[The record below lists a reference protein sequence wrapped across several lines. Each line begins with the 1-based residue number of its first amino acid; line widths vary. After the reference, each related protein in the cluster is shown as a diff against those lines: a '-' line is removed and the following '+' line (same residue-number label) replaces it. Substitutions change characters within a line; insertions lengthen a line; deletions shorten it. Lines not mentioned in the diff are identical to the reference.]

1 MYYFVLPS
9 DISTL
14 FLKQKNKQPGFFRNI
29 VRVIS
34 PTEFVTFTFIV
45 LILILTIIFQDKLDA
60 VGIVIYTSILLATII
75 LVNIIRSLSNSKVVR
90 AIHTFYIIPLVIL
103 VFKTVEKLSFALHG
117 RDYDNVLIGIDRT
130 IFGVNPTVW
139 LYEHFPNIP
148 LFTEVMQLCYF
159 SYYIIPI
166 ILASEFFIRRRHD
179 HSEGRYT
186 DALETLRFILVYGL
200 VTSYVVYISLPGI
213 GPRFTLHDFWSISKE
228 LPGVLLTEPI
238 RWFINLAE
246 NIRVGM
252 TSAQAAQAVTRDVFP
267 SGHAQLVVLEMILA
281 FRFKSKARWLI
292 LFLGIGLIFSTVY
305 LRYHYAIDV
314 LAGSLLALITIYTSA
329 PVMNFYLRMK
339 AWVAKRF
346 A

>member
-1 MYYFVLPS
+1 M
-9 DISTL
+9 
-14 FLKQKNKQPGFFRNI
+14 KQKNNQPGFFRNI
-29 VRVIS
+29 IRVVS
-34 PTEFVTFTFIV
+34 PTEFVTLAFIV
-45 LILILTIIFQDKLDA
+45 LVIILTIIFQDKLDA
-60 VGIVIYTSILLATII
+60 AGIVIYTTILLVTII
-75 LVNIIRSLSNSKVVR
+75 IVNYIRSRSNSKVVR
-90 AIHTFYIIPLVIL
+90 AVHTFYIIPLVIL

-148 LFTEVMQLCYF
+148 LFTEIMQLCYF

-166 ILASEFFIRRRHD
+166 ILATEFFIRRRQIKSND
-179 HSEGRYT
+179 YYRDE
-186 DALETLRFILVYGL
+186 LETLRFILVYGL
-200 VTSYVVYISLPGI
+200 LTSYVVYISLPGI
-213 GPRFTLHDFWSISKE
+213 GPRFTLHDFWSITKE

-238 RWFINLAE
+238 RWFINVAE

-281 FRFKSKARWLI
+281 FRFKARARWLI
-292 LFLGIGLIFSTVY
+292 LFLGLGLIFSTVY
-305 LRYHYAIDV
+305 LRYHYVIDV
-314 LAGSLLALITIYTSA
+314 IAGSLLALITIYTST
-329 PVMNFYLRMK
+329 PVMNFFLRMK